1 MQYHVKHA
9 STIFV
14 RGKPMNLEIWDAL
27 CDQVDSAGSQAGGRR
42 SLKKWIEKNIA
53 HPTQD
58 GRPWSWVGHEYQIG
72 IVSDLHPTIY
82 VSKPAQT
89 GVSELAVAITLGL
102 LGVFPN
108 SNIIY
113 ALQSKTYAQT
123 FATSRISPAIN
134 KSAKLRAL
142 LNREVD
148 STSLKQIGSSFLHLT
163 GTASESGAISVPA
176 SALVIDELSYSKP
189 SVLGALAS
197 RLEHK
202 KEEEKI
208 ILGFSTPLYSGMGI
222 SLPFEQGS
230 QHHYLVKHDACGQW
244 VSIDPLNDYIV
255 PGHDGPL
262 DKLERRDLE
271 SNKARA
277 DEAFVKCQHCGEV
290 ITRGNL
296 AEASKRAWVPK
307 YLERVGKIGTNHSYQ
322 VFPTDVSSIKSLPQI
337 IRSLHLYKSTDRFVQ
352 FGLGLPYDG
361 GGGKINEEVAR
372 RSFTGENVSIDQ
384 GKLHYGC
391 VIGVDVGKTSHV
403 CIAKK
408 VDGKMIVLRMET
420 VRQGFEGETQALIR
434 DRILQFNCRKGVM
447 DAMPDFTLVRA
458 VQEMMPYDMI
468 YGCNFVR
475 SMSGSLN
482 PWKVKD
488 AEGMV
493 AVARTRIFDAFV
505 DFFNAGNVILPN
517 VPFKEEVVSHL
528 QAVRRITDE
537 KATGEDASTWIKLT
551 GQDHHVFALLYTYV
565 ALEMLDEEGGVGLVP
580 ASMLGMG
587 RVPLRG

>member
-1 MQYHVKHA
+1 
-9 STIFV
+9 
-14 RGKPMNLEIWDAL
+14 MNLEIWDAL

-42 SLKKWIEKNIA
+42 ALRKWIERNIA
-53 HPTQD
+53 HPTID
-58 GRPWSWVGHEYQIG
+58 SKPWSWEGHEYQLG
-72 IVSDLHPTIY
+72 IVEDLHPQIH
-82 VSKPAQT
+82 VQKCAQV

-134 KSAKLRAL
+134 KSSKLRAL

-176 SALVIDELSYSKP
+176 SALIVDEASFAKP

-202 KEEEKI
+202 REEEKI

-222 SLPFEQGS
+222 SLSFDQGT
-230 QHHYLVKHDACGQW
+230 QHTFMVRHDACGKW
-244 VSIDPLNDYIV
+244 VSVEPLTDYIV
-255 PGHDGPL
+255 PGHDGPI

-271 SNKARA
+271 SGKACA
-277 DEAFVKCQHCGEV
+277 DDAFVRCSGCGEV
-290 ITRGNL
+290 ITQANL
-296 AEASKRAWVPK
+296 AAAEKRAWVPK
-307 YLERVGKIGTNHSYQ
+307 YLERVGKIGGNHSYQ
-322 VFPTDVSSIKSLPQI
+322 VHPTDVSSIKSMPQI
-337 IRSLHLYKSTDRFVQ
+337 IRSLHLYKSTDKFIQ
-352 FGLGLPYDG
+352 YGIGLPFDG
-361 GGGKINEEVAR
+361 GGGKINEEVSRKA
-372 RSFTGENVSIDQ
+372 FIGENVSIDQ
-384 GKLHYGC
+384 GKLHYGT

-403 CIAKK
+403 CIAKR

-420 VRQGFEGETQALIR
+420 VRQGFEGETQQLIR
-434 DRILQFNCRKGVM
+434 DRILQFNCRKGVS
-447 DAMPDFTLVRA
+447 DAQPDHTLVRA
-458 VQEMMPYDMI
+458 VQEMTPYDL
-468 YGCNFVR
+468 YWGAYFVR

-482 PWKVKD
+482 PWKVKE

-493 AVARTRIFDAFV
+493 AVARTRVFDAFV
-505 DFFNAGNVILPN
+505 DYFNAGNVILPN
-517 VPFKEEVVSHL
+517 VPFKEEIVSHL
-528 QAVRRITDE
+528 QAIRRITDE
-537 KATGEDASTWIKLT
+537 RATGEDASTWQKIT
-551 GQDHHVFALLYTYV
+551 GIDHWFLSLLYTYV